1 MQVRH
6 CGRYCYRLQWRTDMQ
21 AGTSASWRL
30 LAAARKTDLSSWLAL
45 VVLCS
50 VSQHHVM
57 FSESAHVMLNTERQ
71 LFK

>member
-1 MQVRH
+1 
-6 CGRYCYRLQWRTDMQ
+6 MQ